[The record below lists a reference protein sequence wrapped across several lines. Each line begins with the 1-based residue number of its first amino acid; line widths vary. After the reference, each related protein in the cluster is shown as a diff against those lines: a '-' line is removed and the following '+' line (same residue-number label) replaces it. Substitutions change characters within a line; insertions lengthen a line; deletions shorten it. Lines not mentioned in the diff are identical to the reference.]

1 MKHDNLPFQDALQ
14 YLAKKAGIKIPDSQS
29 GSETSANRERLFRLN
44 EEALKYFM
52 QNLNN
57 SRSAMTYLRN
67 RGISDESIQKFSLGY
82 ATDQRDDLCKLL
94 KKTGLDDPFLLKTGL
109 IVSHEMG
116 YRDLFR
122 KRIMFPIFSLK
133 NDVIAFGGRVMDDS
147 LPKYIN
153 SPETEVFKKGET
165 LFAINLSKDEIRKK
179 GYAIIVEGYL
189 DAIMCHQYAFLN
201 TVAPL
206 GTALTSR
213 QLQKLKS
220 LAKKAVLVFDSDEAG
235 IAAARRSMTILCEN
249 DFAAKVL
256 LLPKGE
262 DPDSYLK
269 KNGSQAFRNQL
280 SNASSVITFLLNTSK
295 GNRHDTVREALS
307 VIASSRDLILADEML
322 GELADSS
329 GIHET
334 VLRSELEKIKK
345 KPFSQPSEKSKPSP
359 AASNREE
366 YLLLSAVISFPEKVG
381 YVLSMITDED
391 LHDNTVASLFH
402 KIRVLEENL
411 SLNSLLNASDDN
423 ERALLTKL
431 TLKPEFDVQHVDKN
445 IEDCLNTMKM
455 KNYDERRKKAE
466 KSGDRVLLNA
476 LLKEKRKLAKR
487 ISL

>member
-1 MKHDNLPFQDALQ
+1 
-14 YLAKKAGIKIPDSQS
+14 
-29 GSETSANRERLFRLN
+29 
-44 EEALKYFM
+44 
-52 QNLNN
+52 
-57 SRSAMTYLRN
+57 
-67 RGISDESIQKFSLGY
+67 
-82 ATDQRDDLCKLL
+82 
-94 KKTGLDDPFLLKTGL
+94 
-109 IVSHEMG
+109 
-116 YRDLFR
+116 
-122 KRIMFPIFSLK
+122 
-133 NDVIAFGGRVMDDS
+133 MDDS

-280 SNASSVITFLLNTSK
+280 SNASSVITFLLRTSK

-359 AASNREE
+359 SASNREE
-366 YLLLSAVISFPEKVG
+366 YLLLSAVISFPEKAG
-381 YVLSMITDED
+381 YVLSMIDDQD
-391 LHDNTVASLFH
+391 LHDNIVASLFH
-402 KIRVLEENL
+402 KIRVLEKNL

-431 TLKPEFDVQHVDKN
+431 TLEPEFDVQHVDKN

-455 KNYDERRKKAE
+455 KNYEERRKRAE